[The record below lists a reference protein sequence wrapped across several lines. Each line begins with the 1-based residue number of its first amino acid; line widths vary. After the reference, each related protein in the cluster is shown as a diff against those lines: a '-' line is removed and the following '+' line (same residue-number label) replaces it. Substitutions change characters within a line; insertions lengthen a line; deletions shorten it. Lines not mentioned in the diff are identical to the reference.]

1 MNKTL
6 KILMVLS
13 ALALAL
19 AACNFSVSTA
29 NFADAYMSADSEGAV
44 RSTTFG
50 QEDVF
55 YAIVH
60 LANAPDGTEVRAVWY
75 AVEVEGA
82 DPETLIDE
90 ASVTSSDAILTF
102 DLANSNMLWPVGSYR
117 VDLYLN
123 GELETS
129 LDFSVQ

>member
-1 MNKTL
+1 MKKTL
-6 KILMVLS
+6 KVFVILS
-13 ALALAL
+13 ALALVIT
-19 AACNFSVSTA
+19 ACSFSVSTA
-29 NFADAYMSADSEGAV
+29 NFADAYTSADPDGAV
-44 RSTTFG
+44 RTTSFG

-60 LANAPDGTEVRAVWY
+60 LANAPEDTEVRAAWV
-75 AVEVEGA
+75 AVSVEGA
-82 DPETLIDE
+82 EPETLIDD
-90 ASVTSSDAILTF
+90 ATIASSDAVLTF
-102 DLANSNMLWPVGSYR
+102 DLANSGMLWPVGTYR